1 MLMRNELARQNP
13 DMMQKYPDYVVRI
26 TGNDTFGKDKLDY
39 FISVGS
45 KTPVIATTSKL
56 LSTGA
61 DCKMTK
67 LIVLDEWINSMTE
80 FKQII
85 GRGTRIR
92 EKDGKTYFI
101 VMDIRGVTALFADPD
116 WDGPIEI
123 DEDYGREKRG
133 PGPCPPGPKPN
144 PDPDPVDPPYPP
156 EEKPI
161 VDENGCR
168 VRIINK
174 TVSVYDTNGKLLRQE
189 SIVDY
194 TKTNIIGTYASL
206 DNFIRQWT
214 SEEKKKKIQELL
226 ASKGIDLEALKAD
239 QHMSD
244 VDDFDF
250 ICHVAFDK
258 KPLTRKE
265 RANNVKKRDF
275 LSKYSGVAREVLEA
289 LLDQYM
295 NVGIY
300 ELEHEAILTTPQFA
314 KFGKIQRIFKFFGGE
329 DMFID
334 GNSPIIMSNRKDKEG
349 LFSGLGT
356 GDKILIFHDGIADT
370 YPGRTGAYWCVKLE
384 DGTQADIPEQVIE
397 ELTELGW
404 TIVGN
409 EADPDSVTPE
419 PGAYAFEAQYIRTN
433 GGPEDGYPY
442 HTVISSRAELEA
454 YYEAY
459 KDIYSLERRE
469 TVYSDSTIGFL
480 DACDKYDNA
489 YFERQNLVLIVLQE
503 GSGSI
508 RHEITDVR
516 RHRIENG
523 ALDGWDITIDRKVP
537 EAGTEDMA
545 QWHLFLEVQM
555 GDVIKATDK
564 VWINGKQSERTPAI
578 SGLVGISR
586 TPSISAYQDPWGVK
600 LTAKNITPSGLTIVC
615 TQQDGEP
622 TGELQTGSYYGLE
635 MLQDGEWV
643 AVELLPMEYELAWTS
658 GAWMI
663 PNNAETEWEVNWSRL
678 YGELPAGS
686 YRISKSVMDFRGT
699 GDYDTKTY
707 YAGFDLVDAADTSN
721 VSYEH
726 GGFGVSVPLLSGWEY
741 KVEEYSADGMSY
753 GVSFRPAGE
762 DGWID
767 FQYWPTFGVCGTGL
781 SMKEFGNG
789 SMGTYDGGAIWN
801 FISYPASK
809 GNFVA
814 TTQGV
819 NSWWSRYGETAME
832 IITQVICTDTIVD

>member
-1 MLMRNELARQNP
+1 MEYAYKFRI
-13 DMMQKYPDYVVRI
+13 YPSKQQETLILR
-26 TGNDTFGKDKLDY
+26 TFGCARYVYNYYLNQRIQAYKNTGKSPSRFEQDKDLTNLKKQGETAWLREVDKCALQNSLKHLDRAYQNFFHSVNCGAHVGFPRFKSKRNRHQSYQTNSNIKVFDDCVQLPKLGKVKCR
-39 FISVGS
+39 ISKEVKGR
-45 KTPVIATTSKL
+45 I
-56 LSTGA
+56 LSA
-61 DCKMTK
+61 
-67 LIVLDEWINSMTE
+67 
-80 FKQII
+80 
-85 GRGTRIR
+85 
-92 EKDGKTYFI
+92 
-101 VMDIRGVTALFADPD
+101 
-116 WDGPIEI
+116 
-123 DEDYGREKRG
+123 
-133 PGPCPPGPKPN
+133 
-144 PDPDPVDPPYPP
+144 
-156 EEKPI
+156 
-161 VDENGCR
+161 
-168 VRIINK
+168 
-174 TVSVYDTNGKLLRQE
+174 TVSRNPSGKYF
-189 SIVDY
+189 V
-194 TKTNIIGTYASL
+194 
-206 DNFIRQWT
+206 
-214 SEEKKKKIQELL
+214 
-226 ASKGIDLEALKAD
+226 AL
-239 QHMSD
+239 
-244 VDDFDF
+244 
-250 ICHVAFDK
+250 C
-258 KPLTRKE
+258 
-265 RANNVKKRDF
+265 
-275 LSKYSGVAREVLEA
+275 
-289 LLDQYM
+289 
-295 NVGIY
+295 
-300 ELEHEAILTTPQFA
+300 
-314 KFGKIQRIFKFFGGE
+314 
-329 DMFID
+329 
-334 GNSPIIMSNRKDKEG
+334 
-349 LFSGLGT
+349 
-356 GDKILIFHDGIADT
+356 
-370 YPGRTGAYWCVKLE
+370 C
-384 DGTQADIPEQVIE
+384 
-397 ELTELGW
+397 
-404 TIVGN
+404 
-409 EADPDSVTPE
+409 
-419 PGAYAFEAQYIRTN
+419 
-433 GGPEDGYPY
+433 
-442 HTVISSRAELEA
+442 
-454 YYEAY
+454 
-459 KDIYSLERRE
+459 
-469 TVYSDSTIGFL
+469 
-480 DACDKYDNA
+480 
-489 YFERQNLVLIVLQE
+489 
-503 GSGSI
+503 
-508 RHEITDVR
+508 TDVK
-516 RHRIENG
+516 IDALPSIG
-523 ALDGWDITIDRKVP
+523 AAVGLDMGIKSFAVTSDGMEYGWDITIDRKVP

-658 GAWMI
+658 EAWMI

>member
-1 MLMRNELARQNP
+1 
-13 DMMQKYPDYVVRI
+13 
-26 TGNDTFGKDKLDY
+26 
-39 FISVGS
+39 
-45 KTPVIATTSKL
+45 
-56 LSTGA
+56 
-61 DCKMTK
+61 
-67 LIVLDEWINSMTE
+67 
-80 FKQII
+80 
-85 GRGTRIR
+85 
-92 EKDGKTYFI
+92 
-101 VMDIRGVTALFADPD
+101 
-116 WDGPIEI
+116 
-123 DEDYGREKRG
+123 
-133 PGPCPPGPKPN
+133 
-144 PDPDPVDPPYPP
+144 
-156 EEKPI
+156 
-161 VDENGCR
+161 
-168 VRIINK
+168 
-174 TVSVYDTNGKLLRQE
+174 
-189 SIVDY
+189 
-194 TKTNIIGTYASL
+194 
-206 DNFIRQWT
+206 
-214 SEEKKKKIQELL
+214 
-226 ASKGIDLEALKAD
+226 
-239 QHMSD
+239 
-244 VDDFDF
+244 
-250 ICHVAFDK
+250 
-258 KPLTRKE
+258 
-265 RANNVKKRDF
+265 
-275 LSKYSGVAREVLEA
+275 
-289 LLDQYM
+289 
-295 NVGIY
+295 
-300 ELEHEAILTTPQFA
+300 
-314 KFGKIQRIFKFFGGE
+314 
-329 DMFID
+329 
-334 GNSPIIMSNRKDKEG
+334 
-349 LFSGLGT
+349 
-356 GDKILIFHDGIADT
+356 
-370 YPGRTGAYWCVKLE
+370 
-384 DGTQADIPEQVIE
+384 
-397 ELTELGW
+397 
-404 TIVGN
+404 
-409 EADPDSVTPE
+409 
-419 PGAYAFEAQYIRTN
+419 
-433 GGPEDGYPY
+433 
-442 HTVISSRAELEA
+442 
-454 YYEAY
+454 
-459 KDIYSLERRE
+459 
-469 TVYSDSTIGFL
+469 
-480 DACDKYDNA
+480 
-489 YFERQNLVLIVLQE
+489 
-503 GSGSI
+503 
-508 RHEITDVR
+508 
-516 RHRIENG
+516 
-523 ALDGWDITIDRKVP
+523 
-537 EAGTEDMA
+537 MA

-658 GAWMI
+658 EAWMI

-819 NSWWSRYGETAME
+819 NSWWSRYGETTME